1 MSNPRIGA
9 LHDGIDDGIY
19 HADPA
24 LSSSGAKD
32 LIQCPAIYRERRD
45 HPRIK
50 DAFDFG
56 HVAHRLLLGK
66 GAEIAIY
73 PADSLGANGATNTN
87 AAKDFA
93 KTARAQGHTPI
104 KPDDHAKAELMVQRV
119 REHAEIGPIFATGV
133 AEHSAWS
140 TDPDTGVTLRCRPDW
155 LTETTD
161 GRPVIADLKTTAGD
175 THEWTLSKVIHDR
188 GYHQSA
194 AFYLDVLAACGV
206 TDATFVLVFVSKEP
220 PHQVRAVTLPEH
232 ALERGRTLNRR
243 AIDLFAACTAAGD
256 WSCTHPAYAEIDL
269 PRYAYID
276 KDTA

>member
-66 GAEIAIY
+66 GAEIAVY
-73 PADSLGANGATNTN
+73 PADSLGANGATSTN

-93 KTARAQGHTPI
+93 KTARAYGKTPI
-104 KPDDHAKAELMVQRV
+104 KPDDYAKAELMVQRV
-119 REHAEIGPIFATGV
+119 RDHAEIGPIFVSG
-133 AEHSAWS
+133 
-140 TDPDTGVTLRCRPDW
+140 
-155 LTETTD
+155 
-161 GRPVIADLKTTAGD
+161 
-175 THEWTLSKVIHDR
+175 
-188 GYHQSA
+188 A
-194 AFYLDVLAACGV
+194 A
-206 TDATFVLVFVSKEP
+206 
-220 PHQVRAVTLPEH
+220 
-232 ALERGRTLNRR
+232 
-243 AIDLFAACTAAGD
+243 
-256 WSCTHPAYAEIDL
+256 
-269 PRYAYID
+269 
-276 KDTA
+276 